1 MRDGDLH
8 ISRRTSVM
16 VPGNH
21 ADLLSNGKIGKMGLY
36 TGECEAGAL
45 LKPGLHVLHHGDA
58 RVFFVING
66 N

>member
-1 MRDGDLH
+1 
-8 ISRRTSVM
+8 M

-21 ADLLSNGKIGKMGLY
+21 ADLLSNGKIGKIGLY

-45 LKPGLHVLHHGDA
+45 MKPELRVLHHGDA